1 MEKENEMKKNIF
13 KKVIAG
19 AVALTMVFSMTACGG
34 GKDSGSAAGDS
45 G

>member
-19 AVALTMVFSMTACGG
+19 VAMALTMRIPP
-34 GKDSGSAAGDS
+34 
-45 G
+45 